1 MERTQIVTNKGSIVS
16 HVYSEKKFGTG
27 RWLGVE
33 KVLATPDR
41 QPEFNPWNPVV
52 RICNP
57 STSRKR

>member
-1 MERTQIVTNKGSIVS
+1 MERTQIVTTRGSTVS
-16 HVYSEKKFGTG
+16 HVYSERFGTG

-33 KVLATPDR
+33 KVLATPGR

-57 STSRKR
+57 STPKKR